1 MQSICYHFTKYH
13 FIDTGFSIYLYFLT
27 FVYVSSEHDLS
38 TNQQLEQFKL
48 RECIYIFLNWYFI
61 FKSLQRN
68 LHATLPHSQTPSLS
82 LSLSISLAL
91 PSSLSD
97 SLSLPLSLSVSVQ
110 VSCPVC
116 HKLYFRAYIKV
127 HMQTHSE
134 ERPVRART
142 FVCEEC
148 GRGLV
153 TAQALRNHMRIHTG
167 ENPFRCDECSK
178 TFTQAKGLH
187 SHMLTHTGVK
197 GFVCQVRFPW
207 VFFVSLY

>member
-82 LSLSISLAL
+82 LSLS
-91 PSSLSD
+91 
-97 SLSLPLSLSVSVQ
+97 LSLCRSAAQCATSCIFGPTSRCTCRHTPRSGRCARARLCARNVGAGWSRRRRSATTCASTRVKTPSAATSAAKPSPRLRDCTLTCSRTPGWRDSSARSDFHGFFLSLS
-110 VSCPVC
+110 
-116 HKLYFRAYIKV
+116 
-127 HMQTHSE
+127 T
-134 ERPVRART
+134 
-142 FVCEEC
+142 
-148 GRGLV
+148 
-153 TAQALRNHMRIHTG
+153 
-167 ENPFRCDECSK
+167 
-178 TFTQAKGLH
+178 
-187 SHMLTHTGVK
+187 
-197 GFVCQVRFPW
+197 
-207 VFFVSLY
+207 SLYAD